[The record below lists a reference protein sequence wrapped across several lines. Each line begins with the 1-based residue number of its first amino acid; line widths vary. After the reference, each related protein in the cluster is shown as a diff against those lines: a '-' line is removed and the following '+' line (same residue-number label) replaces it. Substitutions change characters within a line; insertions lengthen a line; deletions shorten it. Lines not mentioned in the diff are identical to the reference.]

1 MWMDALLLL
10 VVLVP
15 LVSLSDVRSSM
26 SDKSDQTSTTPAFE
40 MPTDPAERPR
50 PIPAP

>member
-15 LVSLSDVRSSM
+15 LVSWRRVRGRRVQGAFEESI
-26 SDKSDQTSTTPAFE
+26 QTSSRSE
-40 MPTDPAERPR
+40 KLSS
-50 PIPAP
+50 